1 MDPFATVKYR
11 QQDFKTKAKK
21 GAGKTPIWDETFE
34 IDVKYQGDDLVLKI
48 FDEDVFSSDL
58 VGTATIKVQS
68 LCGRIDEWFNIEH
81 QGKTAGKVHLL
92 CEFESKDGRTTKP
105 LPQSGTLDIKVVEA
119 ILTRD
124 TEMMFNKMDP
134 FV

>member
-48 FDEDVFSSDL
+48 FDEDVFISDL
-58 VGTATIKVQS
+58 VGTATIKV
-68 LCGRIDEWFNIEH
+68 
-81 QGKTAGKVHLL
+81 
-92 CEFESKDGRTTKP
+92 
-105 LPQSGTLDIKVVEA
+105 
-119 ILTRD
+119 
-124 TEMMFNKMDP
+124 
-134 FV
+134 